1 MQYLYVAWKQTEWKC
16 VSVSS
21 SNSDVISG
29 ARAHRSKT
37 LSVLV
42 GAPNN
47 WSFFFRLLEAAVC
60 RFFENCTSSYPR
72 LIENALDIF
81 VHIFTGLLNWFSF
94 SLLLSFFGHINS
106 AFTLASLFYMKT
118 CIFMLPYFNG
128 IVVGSSPSSQISGNV
143 LDKAILQF

>member
-1 MQYLYVAWKQTEWKC
+1 MLPGNRPNGNVFQFHLATAMLSQELVPTGQKHC
-16 VSVSS
+16 PF
-21 SNSDVISG
+21 
-29 ARAHRSKT
+29 
-37 LSVLV
+37 LSVHPTIGV
-42 GAPNN
+42 
-47 WSFFFRLLEAAVC
+47 FFFRLLEAAVC